1 MLEAKKYYLSFH
13 HESGTL
19 LHREGC
25 KILPKTPDS
34 RIFIGTL
41 YTPKQA
47 MTVALTHHSN
57 SERCPVCLKNQNPE
71 ETDSCKERLL
81 NLSQKPIKRPAA
93 KAKKMMATQACQPVK
108 AAAVKPA
115 APLIKQAIELEPT
128 GPQQVVKIKRGL
140 EVVAVQHFLYEWP
153 N

>member
-1 MLEAKKYYLSFH
+1 MLEATKYYLSFH

-25 KILPKTPDS
+25 KILPKTPES
-34 RIFIGTL
+34 RIFLGTL

-47 MTVALTHHSN
+47 MTVAIAHRSN

-71 ETDSCKERLL
+71 EKDSRKERLL
-81 NLSQKPIKRPAA
+81 SLSQKPVKRPAA
-93 KAKKMMATQACQPVK
+93 KAKKVIATQACQPVK
-108 AAAVKPA
+108 ATAVKLA
-115 APLIKQAIELEPT
+115 APLMKAIAQEQA
-128 GPQQVVKIKRGL
+128 GPQQVVKIRSGL
-140 EVVAVQHFLYEWP
+140 KVVAVQHFVYEWS